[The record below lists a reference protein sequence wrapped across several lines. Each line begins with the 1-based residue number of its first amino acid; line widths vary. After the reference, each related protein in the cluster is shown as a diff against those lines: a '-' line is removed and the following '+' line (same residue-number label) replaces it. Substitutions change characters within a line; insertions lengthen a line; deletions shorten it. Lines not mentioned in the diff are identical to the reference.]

1 MCTPTTSTPEQLR
14 CFAENAARANTK
26 LLLITTPVRQPKT
39 PHRLIAVLTNLPWA
53 QQLGSLAPCHRRQ
66 AGTAVEHAERY
77 LATTSGTG
85 RARSEAEQLLQ
96 RRDRVLHRHDYLIAD
111 HFQAQDR
118 LRSRDQD
125 NGLQV

>member
-1 MCTPTTSTPEQLR
+1 M
-14 CFAENAARANTK
+14 AA
-26 LLLITTPVRQPKT
+26 
-39 PHRLIAVLTNLPWA
+39 
-53 QQLGSLAPCHRRQ
+53 SAPCHRRQ
-66 AGTAVEHAERY
+66 AGTAVERAERY

-96 RRDRVLHRHDYLIAD
+96 RRDRVLHTYDYLIAD